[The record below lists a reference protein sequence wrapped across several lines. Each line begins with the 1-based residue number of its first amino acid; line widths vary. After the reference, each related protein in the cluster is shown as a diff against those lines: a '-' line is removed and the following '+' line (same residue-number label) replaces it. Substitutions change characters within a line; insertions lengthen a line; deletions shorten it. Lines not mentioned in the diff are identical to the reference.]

1 MIPSPNRRG
10 WDVEKGD
17 GKKRKRKKRE
27 RIEHDGQTAKGDK
40 GESAVID
47 GGMKGV
53 NRSKLEEKIEI
64 HIIGN
69 VEDFFFLN

>member
-17 GKKRKRKKRE
+17 GKKRKRKKKR
-27 RIEHDGQTAKGDK
+27 EHDGQTTKGDK

>member
-53 NRSKLEEKIEI
+53 NRSKLEEKVEI
-64 HIIGN
+64 YII